1 MLRMLCSVALG
12 VVLFAASFA
21 QTAQSEE
28 TLKIITDR
36 TESHLKPL
44 FEHYTRETGVQIQAV
59 YVKKG
64 MSARLEAQP
73 DEAHIVIT
81 KNVENL
87 EAARL
92 KGLLAPFTSEKLA
105 SIPAEFRDP
114 ENFYM
119 VTSYRIR
126 GIYLDSEVFG
136 DNKISSYMDLTKP
149 EYQGKIA
156 IRSGYHSYNM
166 SMFSQMAESEG
177 IEYVEELITG
187 LKKNIARLPKSNDR
201 GQVRAIHDGVAEIAV
216 GNSYYYA
223 LMLENPDQKAWAQG
237 VNYSFPEQAGKGAYA
252 MRSAAGLT
260 KVGAEAKIA
269 QDFIEFLASDF
280 AQFYN
285 AGVLNEYSINPEVPI
300 SAVNKGLAAGQADIS
315 EGQIKINFVSPRKAA
330 THRDAI
336 VDILNKVNFDQ

>member
-1 MLRMLCSVALG
+1 MLRMLCSAVLG
-12 VVLFAASFA
+12 VVLCAASFGQSA
-21 QTAQSEE
+21 QAEE

-44 FEHYTRETGVQIQAV
+44 FEHYTKTTGVQIQPV
-59 YVKKG
+59 YLKKG

-73 DEAHIVIT
+73 NEAHIVIT
-81 KNVENL
+81 KNVGNL

-92 KGLLAPFTSEKLA
+92 KGLLAPFTSAKLA
-105 SIPAEFRDP
+105 SIPAQFRDP

-126 GIYLDSEVFG
+126 GLYLDSEAFDG
-136 DNKISSYMDLTKP
+136 KTISSYMDLTKP
-149 EYQGKIA
+149 EYKGKIA

-177 IEYVEELITG
+177 IEYVEQLITG
-187 LKKNIARLPKSNDR
+187 LKANLARTPKSNDR
-201 GQVRAIHDGVAEIAV
+201 GQVRAIHDGVAEISV

-223 LMLENPDQKAWAQG
+223 LMLENPDQKPWAQG
-237 VNYSFPEQAGKGAYA
+237 VSYSFPEQAAKGAYA

-260 KVGAEAKIA
+260 KVGADAQIA
-269 QDFIEFLASDF
+269 QDFMEFLGSDF

-285 AGVLNEYSINPEVPI
+285 AGVLNEYSINPDVPI
-300 SAVNKGLAAGQADIS
+300 SAVNKGLAAAQSDIT
-315 EGQIKINFVSPRKAA
+315 EGTIKINFVSPREAA
-330 THRDAI
+330 KHREAI